1 MPRSEQSEQALR
13 RANKIRLARAQAKRD
28 VRAGRKSIEQ
38 ALRLSCVQS
47 MKVWDLLCAQY
58 RWGEHKARMVMESA
72 GVGAHCLV
80 GDLTKRQRTLIAHP
94 PVVEHAAPSLET
106 PAPARSVMSC
116 RACGVRLRERTR
128 EGICG
133 FCLAEGA
140 GVLIGERCP

>member
-1 MPRSEQSEQALR
+1 MPRSEQAEQALK

-28 VRAGRKSIEQ
+28 IRSGRKSIEQ

-58 RWGEHKARMVMESA
+58 RWGEHKARVVMESA

-94 PVVEHAAPSLET
+94 PAIEPPSVT
-106 PAPARSVMSC
+106 GSPARSVMSC
-116 RACGVRLRERTR
+116 RACGARLRKRTR